1 MSGHSKWATTKRH
14 KASVDAKRGKIFSVV
29 SKEITLAARDG
40 GKDPEFNPRLRTLI
54 TKAKQSNMPADNID
68 RAIKKGTGEL
78 GGIIIEELLYEGYA
92 PGGVG
97 LIVEVTTDNKNRSAS
112 EVRSTFSKA
121 GGNLAGAGALAF
133 NFKRKGQFLLAK
145 EKIGEDDLTELA
157 LENDAEDVIVE
168 EEHYEV
174 ICETALY
181 DQIAEALSNAEIS
194 PDSSELAYL
203 PNNLVQ
209 VTDEDV
215 ARKILKLVDDRR
227 RAISM
232 ALDSAGNEDC
242 VLIAGKGHE
251 TFQEVQ
257 YTAIP
262 FDDRTVAGELLSA
275 KHLTD

>member
-54 TKAKQSNMPADNID
+54 TKAKQSNMPADNIE

-78 GGIIIEELLYEGYA
+78 GGVVIEELLYEGYG

-97 LIVEVTTDNKNRSAS
+97 LIVEVTTYNKNRSAS
-112 EVRSTFSKA
+112 EVRSTFSKG

-133 NFKRKGQFLLAK
+133 NFKRKGQILIAK
-145 EKIGEDDLTELA
+145 EKIDEDSLTELA

-168 EEHYEV
+168 QEHYEV
-174 ICETALY
+174 VCETANY
-181 DQIAEALSNAEIS
+181 DKIAEALSNKGVL

-209 VTDEDV
+209 VTDEDA
-215 ARKILKLVDDRR
+215 ARKILKLVDNLEELEDVK
-227 RAISM
+227 AVHGNYDM
-232 ALDSAGNEDC
+232 DDALLDSLN
-242 VLIAGKGHE
+242 
-251 TFQEVQ
+251 
-257 YTAIP
+257 
-262 FDDRTVAGELLSA
+262 
-275 KHLTD
+275 